1 MEARRSGESEHF
13 YSNPTPSILN
23 MYNPDQEASKGLRH
37 GDGQGGS
44 CCQKSWWRRCP
55 SYTRPTSAGHPS
67 AASHSGQNGPKRHS
81 CGLQDMCFL
90 ASASTAQHAVHIME
104 DKGDF
109 RRMIGHVRP
118 NHKRRF
124 PTEKIGV
131 DRAPPCAALRRIIF
145 KIGWRIRV
153 SI

>member
-1 MEARRSGESEHF
+1 MVTGKADLVVKNHGGAAVLRIRVPLRQGIRLRRPIAGKMD
-13 YSNPTPSILN
+13 PSVTH
-23 MYNPDQEASKGLRH
+23 AVF
-37 GDGQGGS
+37 
-44 CCQKSWWRRCP
+44 
-55 SYTRPTSAGHPS
+55 
-67 AASHSGQNGPKRHS
+67 
-81 CGLQDMCFL
+81 QDMCFL

-131 DRAPPCAALRRIIF
+131 DRSSALCGLTAHNLQDWLADQGIDI
-145 KIGWRIRV
+145 KGIGLFLIGIRL
-153 SI
+153 